1 MLSSEMDFYADLQV
15 LFAFLFKLCQMVYNE
30 EKRIEMNY
38 KKIFRY
44 CRQKRGLCML
54 QAKNVNL
61 YLQKDN
67 RLLIEDF
74 SFSLGEGDKVVIIG
88 EEGNGKSTLLKYLQ
102 EKIINDDCLLEK

>member
-1 MLSSEMDFYADLQV
+1 
-15 LFAFLFKLCQMVYNE
+15 
-30 EKRIEMNY
+30 
-38 KKIFRY
+38 
-44 CRQKRGLCML
+44 ML

-88 EEGNGKSTLLKYLQ
+88 EEGNGKSTLLKYL
-102 EKIINDDCLLEK
+102 